1 MDFPTEEELYELQH
15 QDELDALNDLEP
27 SDPYE
32 NDDIDP
38 FSFYSNRE
46 PVSKK
51 VKVSDGCNSNGNSC
65 SIIDSF
71 SIKFQSNPTHEG
83 LQDESVT
90 KNEDKSSLPS
100 GSAVISNVFERQPE
114 ENSESSVVDN
124 SPKSAEGSSLE
135 ADIAAK
141 RKLLFHLNDTEKTIE
156 CEDSLASQRE
166 KRKVSDLS
174 DDDLQ
179 LGSTGKRRCNF
190 SESGIDV
197 TDIPST
203 STEQPSYSRSFIN
216 SSKEMLALTRS
227 DGRRIYFS
235 LNDEDDDSN
244 KIESFSKK
252 TSCLLQIPIQ
262 FLKSQYFVMEEQ
274 AQKEQE
280 ERQVDND
287 CVMLEENKENIPEH
301 SLWVEKYRPL
311 SYMHLLSEEGINRTL
326 LQWLKLWDKIVFGK
340 EKKAKKKTA
349 EPKKPTKYH
358 KTWGE
363 LIEDLDEHGR
373 PFHKVAFL
381 CGPPGLGKTTLATI
395 IASHAGYNSVE
406 INASDDRNP
415 EAFRTALEAATQMKS
430 VLHQD
435 HRPNCLILDEIDGAP
450 AASINVLI
458 SFIKSVGIPK
468 GQKRKKGDIPLLTRP
483 IICICNDQYSAALK
497 PLRQLALV
505 LNFPST
511 ATSRL
516 ASRLQEISSKEG
528 LIADMAALSLLCEKT
543 CNDIRSCL
551 STLQFLHRSKKELK
565 MSDLEGLQI
574 GQKDMQKSLFAVW
587 QDVFYYKE
595 KKPVSNVLS
604 VLQAFGEY
612 EKIYIGLFENYLNIK
627 FKHKNLDSVWLG
639 SEWLCFADIIQQQIA
654 YQQLFFLMPYL
665 PYPGAA
671 FHVLFASNSYPHI
684 SYSAPFYE
692 NKVKVSQMNNTLAS
706 LIKDITSSLKT
717 FVNSAILLTDV
728 FPFLVEII
736 KPNLRPVNTQLYS
749 EREKN
754 ELRRV
759 IELMLAFKLNYRQER
774 SQEGTYNYVLD
785 PNIEELIK
793 FSDIK
798 TKNVLTYST
807 KQMIA
812 REVEMEQ
819 MRKGDSASDEK
830 AKNVS
835 KEKVPYKK
843 PEPKIFQKKEISEK
857 PVLDFFGRQVILT
870 AKADTES
877 NKDPRDEEIWFHFK
891 EGYSNAVRRTVYV
904 KNLL

>member
-1 MDFPTEEELYELQH
+1 MNMDYPTEEELYELQH
-15 QDELDALNDLEP
+15 QDELDALNDIEP
-27 SDPYE
+27 SDPYG
-32 NDDIDP
+32 NDDFDP
-38 FSFYSNRE
+38 FSIYSSRE

-51 VKVSDGCNSNGNSC
+51 AKVNDCDSNQNVST
-65 SIIDSF
+65 SIIGS
-71 SIKFQSNPTHEG
+71 HEH
-83 LQDESVT
+83 LQN
-90 KNEDKSSLPS
+90 KNFRTGEDKSSS
-100 GSAVISNVFERQPE
+100 SASVSCGSPKQSKEHSENAVE
-114 ENSESSVVDN
+114 N
-124 SPKSAEGSSLE
+124 SPKSAERSTLE
-135 ADIAAK
+135 ATSNIKRNLLFELNNTEENLDCDESLTSQTEK
-141 RKLLFHLNDTEKTIE
+141 RKL
-156 CEDSLASQRE
+156 
-166 KRKVSDLS
+166 SDLS
-174 DDDLQ
+174 DDGVQ
-179 LGSTGKRRCNF
+179 SGNTGKRRCNI
-190 SESGIDV
+190 SESEID
-197 TDIPST
+197 ISSILST
-203 STEQPSYSRSFIN
+203 STQQPSYSRSFLN
-216 SSKEMLALTRS
+216 SSKETLTLTRS
-227 DGRRIYFS
+227 DGQRIYFS

-244 KIESFSKK
+244 KIESFSQK
-252 TSCLLQIPIQ
+252 TSCLLQIPIH
-262 FLKSQYFVMEEQ
+262 FLKFQYFAMEEK
-274 AQKEQE
+274 ALKEQE
-280 ERQVDND
+280 ETQMEND
-287 CVMLEENKENIPEH
+287 CVMLEGNKENIPEH

-326 LQWLKLWDKIVFGK
+326 LQWLKLWDKVVFGK
-340 EKKAKKKTA
+340 EKKAKKKVA
-349 EPKKPTKYH
+349 EPKKPNKYQ

-373 PFHKVAFL
+373 PYHKVAFL

-395 IASHAGYNSVE
+395 IARHAGYNVVE

-458 SFIKSVGIPK
+458 SFIKSAGIPK

-528 LIADMAALSLLCEKT
+528 LHVDMAALTLLCEKT
-543 CNDIRSCL
+543 CNDVRSCL

-565 MSDLEGLQI
+565 ISDLEGLQI
-574 GQKDMQKSLFAVW
+574 GQKDMQKSLFGVW

-595 KKPVSNVLS
+595 KKSFSNVLS
-604 VLQAFGEY
+604 VLQAFGDY
-612 EKIYIGLFENYLNIK
+612 EKVYIGLFENYLNIK
-627 FKHKNLDSVWLG
+627 FKHRNLDSVWMG
-639 SEWLCFADIIQQQIA
+639 SEWLCFVDIIQQQIA
-654 YQQLFFLMPYL
+654 HQQLFFLIPYL
-665 PYPGAA
+665 PYPAVA
-671 FHVLFASNSYPHI
+671 FHVLFASNSYPHM
-684 SYSAPFYE
+684 SYPTAFYE
-692 NKVKVSQMNNTLAS
+692 NRAKVSQLNNTLTS

-717 FVNSAILLTDV
+717 FLNSAILLTDV

-759 IELMLAFKLNYRQER
+759 IELMLAFNLNYRQER
-774 SQEGTYNYVLD
+774 SLEGTYNYILD
-785 PNIEELIK
+785 PNIEELIR

-798 TKNVLTYST
+798 TKNLLTYSA

-835 KEKVPYKK
+835 KEKVSVHK
-843 PEPKIFQKKEISEK
+843 PEPKIFQQKEISER
-857 PVLDFFGRQVILT
+857 PVLDFFGRQIIPT
-870 AKADTES
+870 AKEDTE
-877 NKDPRDEEIWFHFK
+877 NKKDPRDEEVWFHFK
-891 EGYSNAVRRTVYV
+891 EGYSNAVRRTVHI